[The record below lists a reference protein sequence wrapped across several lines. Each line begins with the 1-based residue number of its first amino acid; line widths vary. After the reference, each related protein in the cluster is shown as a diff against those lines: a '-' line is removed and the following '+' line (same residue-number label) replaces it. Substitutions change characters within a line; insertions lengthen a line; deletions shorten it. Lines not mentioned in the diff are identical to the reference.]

1 MARRRRRNRLLVPQ
15 ARGEMDRLK
24 AQVMSRELGTGPMNP
39 GEVKF
44 EVARRLGVPLKPED
58 NGDLK
63 AAEAGKIGG
72 AIGGHMVKEMVRRAE
87 EALARQMRP

>member
-1 MARRRRRNRLLVPQ
+1 MARRNWMSGPENRR
-15 ARGEMDRLK
+15 EMDRLK

-44 EVARRLGVPLKPED
+44 EVARRLGIPLKPGD

-63 AAEAGKIGG
+63 TADAGKIGG
-72 AIGGHMVKEMVRRAE
+72 AIGGHMVKEMIKRAE
-87 EALARQMRP
+87 ETLARRPRP

>member
-1 MARRRRRNRLLVPQ
+1 MARRRRNRLLVPE
-15 ARGEMDRLK
+15 ARREMDQLK

-44 EVARRLGVPLKPED
+44 EVARRLGVPLKPGD

-63 AAEAGKIGG
+63 TAEAGKIGG
-72 AIGGHMVKEMVRRAE
+72 AIGGHLVREMVKRAE
-87 EALARQMRP
+87 EALARQPRP

>member
-1 MARRRRRNRLLVPQ
+1 MARRSRNRMSGPEN
-15 ARGEMDRLK
+15 RGEMDRLK

-44 EVARRLGVPLKPED
+44 EVARRLGIPLKPGD

-63 AAEAGKIGG
+63 NADAGKIGG
-72 AIGGHMVKEMVRRAE
+72 AIGGHMVKELIKRAE
-87 EALARQMRP
+87 ETLARRPHP